1 MEIRIKYAEGVKPV
15 MQAHDGEWYDL
26 RAAEDVTFHE
36 GDIVIIPLGVCIQ
49 LPEGYEAIIKPRSS
63 TSRKFGL
70 VFADSGVIDNAY
82 CGNDDWWGST
92 WLATKYGHI
101 EKNTRIAQF
110 RIQKTQP
117 EAELITVT
125 ALMND
130 NRGGYGS
137 SGAT

>member
-1 MEIRIKYAEGVKPV
+1 MEIRIKYAEGVEPV

-26 RAAEDVTFHE
+26 RTAEDVTFHE
-36 GDIVIIPLGVCIQ
+36 GDAVKISLGICVQ

-63 TSRKFGL
+63 TFRKYGL

-82 CGNDDWWGST
+82 CGDGDVWGST
-92 WLATKYGHI
+92 WHATKYGHI